1 MKRTAL
7 LLSASILAALPGT
20 VLADPGHG
28 GPAPA
33 STENNPQAPTG
44 HMPSME
50 GMPKHWQAMMQ
61 AMPEECMEA
70 MHEMMQV
77 AMAHGE
83 GATPHSGAAAA
94 AADAVSSIEAVANL
108 GDTRGLVYTANEGG
122 NSLSAIDLAAASVK
136 TVPLPVSP
144 HNVDLTPDGRFL
156 LAVGDP
162 AAEGDHGSDGH
173 GHGEE
178 GAAEGLLVIL
188 DPRDVSAP
196 KATVAIGSHPAH
208 VVADQRGRAYAPLA
222 GGDEIA
228 VVDLAQAKVIR
239 RIVTGD
245 YPHGLR
251 LSPDQSELYV
261 ANVEDGSVSVIDTG
275 SLTEVARVPVGKAP
289 VQVGFTP
296 AGDQV
301 YVSLRDENR
310 VAVIDTSSREIV
322 GKIDVGPSPIQMIA
336 TPDGSYVYVANQ
348 GTDAEP
354 NNTVSVIDTAT
365 GDVIKTLT
373 TGRGAHGA
381 SASADGAFVFVTNI
395 ADDSV
400 SIISARDHEVVAT
413 VPVDDRP
420 NGIVFASPLN

>member
-1 MKRTAL
+1 
-7 LLSASILAALPGT
+7 LAAMPGL
-20 VLADPGHG
+20 VFADPGHG
-28 GPAPA
+28 EAAPA
-33 STENNPQAPTG
+33 ITDRNPEAPAG
-44 HMPSME
+44 HMSSMPD
-50 GMPKHWQAMMQ
+50 MPEHMQMMMQ

-77 AMAHGE
+77 AMAHAE
-83 GATPHSGAAAA
+83 ETAPH
-94 AADAVSSIEAVANL
+94 ADAASFHEQIANL
-108 GDTRGLVYTANEGG
+108 GDASGIVYTANEGG
-122 NSLSAIDLAAASVK
+122 NSLSAIDLATGSVE
-136 TVPLPVSP
+136 VVQLPVSP
-144 HNVDLTPDGRFL
+144 HNVDLTPDGKFL

-162 AAEGDHGSDGH
+162 ATEAGHGSDGH

-178 GAAEGLLVIL
+178 SSAEGLLVIL

-208 VVADQRGRAYAPLA
+208 VVADQRGRAYASLA

-228 VVDLAQAKVIR
+228 VVGLGQAEVIK
-239 RIVTGD
+239 RIATGD

-251 LSPDQSELYV
+251 LSPDYTELYV
-261 ANVEDGSVSVIDTG
+261 ANVEDGSVSVIDTE
-275 SLTEVARVPVGKAP
+275 SLTEVARIPVGKAP

-354 NNTVSVIDTAT
+354 NDTVSVIDTAT

-381 SASADGAFVFVTNI
+381 SASSDGAFVFVTNI

-400 SIISARDHEVVAT
+400 SIISVRDHEVVAT
-413 VPVDDRP
+413 VPVGDGP